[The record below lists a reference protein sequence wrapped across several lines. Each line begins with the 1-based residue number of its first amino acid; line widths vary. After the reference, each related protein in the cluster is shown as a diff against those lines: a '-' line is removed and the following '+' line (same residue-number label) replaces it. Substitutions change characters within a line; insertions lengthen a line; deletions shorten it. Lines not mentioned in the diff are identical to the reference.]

1 LDVEKEITK
10 ILSGYQPS
18 CVLMAANELKLFDA
32 LAKSPVSTEQLASM
46 LEFSSE
52 GTERILNALA
62 AMNILDKKNTGFQ
75 LKDAWK
81 PYLTETGDRCMHQW
95 IRLISGHL
103 PIWME
108 LPKFVRHGK
117 PLKSI
122 MEMLGSDP
130 HKMRTFIDAMH
141 DKGLKATWMI
151 AREVPIGEAT
161 HLLDVGGGPGTY
173 ALEWCKLHPHLKA
186 TIFDITPVLE
196 VAKSYI
202 QKYGLENRVDT
213 LAGDFNK
220 DPLGNGYD
228 LVLLANVLHMYNEEN
243 GKNLVHKAVSA
254 LKPGGRI
261 VIHGFCTDENRTEPL
276 EDVMFSLNIGML
288 TPGGR
293 AHPVPNTIQWLE
305 EAGVID
311 IRHFRIDAV
320 PTGVI
325 TGINKN

>member
-1 LDVEKEITK
+1 MEVEKEITK
-10 ILSGYQPS
+10 ILGGYQPP
-18 CVLMAANELKLFDA
+18 CVLMAANELKIFDA
-32 LAKSPVSTEQLASM
+32 LAKKPVSAEQLASA
-46 LEFSSE
+46 LELSCE
-52 GTERILNALA
+52 GTERLLNALT
-62 AMNILDKKNTGFQ
+62 AMNIVDKKDNLFL
-75 LKDAWK
+75 LKDEWK
-81 PYLTETGDRCMHQW
+81 PYLTQTGDRCMQQW
-95 IRLISGHL
+95 IRLISEHL

-108 LPKFVRHGK
+108 LQKFVRHGK

-122 MEMLGSDP
+122 MEMLGNDP
-130 HKMRTFIDAMH
+130 NKTRTFIDAMH

-151 AREVPIGEAT
+151 AREVPLGEAT

-186 TIFDITPVLE
+186 TIFDIAPVLE

-202 QKYGLENRVDT
+202 QKYGLEDRVNT
-213 LAGDFNK
+213 LAGDFNT

-228 LVLLANVLHMYNEEN
+228 LILLANVLHMYDEAD
-243 GKNLVHKAVSA
+243 GKSLVRKAVSA
-254 LKPGGRI
+254 LKPEGRI
-261 VIHGFCTDENRTEPL
+261 VIHGFCTDENLTEPL

-293 AHPVPNTIQWLE
+293 AHPIPEKIKWLE
-305 EAGVID
+305 EAGVTD

-325 TGINKN
+325 TGIKKS